1 MKGVP
6 DEGASEPNMGTPEKG
21 HGLSAA
27 LFGRVRRAV
36 LALMF
41 LHPAE
46 SFYVCE
52 VVRATDVGQGAVQ
65 RELKNLASAGILHRE
80 RRGQQ
85 VHYRANPDCPVYEE
99 LRALMVKTAG
109 LAAVLKDALAPFE
122 GDIKAAFVFGSMA
135 TGHID
140 AGSDVDLMIIG
151 EVSFG
156 RVVSELQGAQEQL
169 GREVNPTVYP
179 REEFHRKLADGHQFL
194 SRVMEDPKIFLM
206 GSERDLR
213 AMAQ

>member
-1 MKGVP
+1 
-6 DEGASEPNMGTPEKG
+6 
-21 HGLSAA
+21 LSAA

-46 SFYVCE
+46 SFYVRE

-65 RELKNLASAGILHRE
+65 RELKNLASAGILQRE

-85 VHYRANPDCPVYEE
+85 VHYQADPDCPVYEE

-109 LAAVLKDALAPFE
+109 LADVLRDALSSVA
-122 GDIKAAFVFGSMA
+122 GDIDVAFVFGSMA
-135 TGHID
+135 TGDID
-140 AGSDVDLMIIG
+140 AGSDVDVMIVG
-151 EVSFG
+151 DVGFG
-156 RVVSELQGAQEQL
+156 QVVSELQEAQQQL

-179 REEFHRKLADGHQFL
+179 SEEFCAKLAGGHQFL
-194 SRVMEDPKIFLM
+194 SRVMEDPRVFLV

-213 AMAQ
+213 AMAE